1 MISAVLCFLSRRVHS
16 GNGVERTGSNPAGYE
31 CGKVHRSKWGLT
43 THFFASFFR
52 VSSGSFFAMLIF
64 VGQRPSFSPS
74 FFASSLSTF
83 VSIFLI
89 NSPSSFCSID
99 NRRGIGKIRFTILMS
114 MAACYSQNAA
124 AFTRPS
130 PHLRV
135 ELMLQGTLPE
145 PVPERRDTPAP
156 LRLPGGKGIPP
167 HPSALPPPPSNSFTP
182 LFFPTPDQFLETSRR
197 RQTPTPHSRTRVAPP
212 TPSDRDPIRDRVRG
226 REYPHPLPPLR
237 AHEGVPPLRF
247 VFRAPTET
255 PGSAAFVSCANRGT
269 PPPHMP

>member
-1 MISAVLCFLSRRVHS
+1 
-16 GNGVERTGSNPAGYE
+16 
-31 CGKVHRSKWGLT
+31 
-43 THFFASFFR
+43 
-52 VSSGSFFAMLIF
+52 MLIF

-99 NRRGIGKIRFTILMS
+99 NRRVIGMGKNKVYCTNVNGGRVFPECSSIYTPISSPSCGTSYLRARSRNRFQTGGI
-114 MAACYSQNAA
+114 
-124 AFTRPS
+124 
-130 PHLRV
+130 
-135 ELMLQGTLPE
+135 
-145 PVPERRDTPAP
+145 
-156 LRLPGGKGIPP
+156 
-167 HPSALPPPPSNSFTP
+167 PPPPSGYRAGRGPPPSSLSPTPPPSNPFTP

-237 AHEGVPPLRF
+237 AHEGVPPLCC
-247 VFRAPTET
+247 VFRSPTKT
-255 PGSAAFVSCANRGT
+255 PGSAASASCANRGT